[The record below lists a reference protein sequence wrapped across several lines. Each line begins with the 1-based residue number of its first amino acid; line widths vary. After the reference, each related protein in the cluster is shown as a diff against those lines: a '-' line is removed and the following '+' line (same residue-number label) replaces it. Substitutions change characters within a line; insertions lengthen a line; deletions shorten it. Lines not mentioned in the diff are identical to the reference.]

1 MSQGNCWPSKHPT
14 HSRKTVVGKRRGE
27 CRRAGD
33 RLSIAGKC
41 SMYHLQ
47 DKEWRQ
53 GTPSGILYSACT
65 KDYKCSNVRLHDQSP
80 PSLPSSLPRTPPHP
94 LRRILCKQPGAI
106 PAPTILQQA
115 VRCTVCAHITL
126 VRTLGVFRIDGREAC
141 ANQFLLHT
149 MLKEHFFLL
158 LAALKVPLFSQQ
170 CLFPSL
176 RLWTSTKIR
185 GFAEAER
192 GRKRERGQTER
203 SQTRTFAVFA
213 QFAKEKKREKKGRN
227 GKAAKDDLSSIASRS
242 LQLCIVLVPSEDPHS
257 EGGEN
262 GFLCNISVA

>member
-1 MSQGNCWPSKHPT
+1 
-14 HSRKTVVGKRRGE
+14 
-27 CRRAGD
+27 
-33 RLSIAGKC
+33 
-41 SMYHLQ
+41 MYHLQ

-115 VRCTVCAHITL
+115 VRCTVYAHITL
-126 VRTLGVFRIDGREAC
+126 VRRLGVFRIDGREAC
-141 ANQFLLHT
+141 ANQFPLYNAEGAFLSSSRGFESPPLLP
-149 MLKEHFFLL
+149 
-158 LAALKVPLFSQQ
+158 AVSFS
-170 CLFPSL
+170 SL

-213 QFAKEKKREKKGRN
+213 QFAKEKEKREERAEWEG
-227 GKAAKDDLSSIASRS
+227 
-242 LQLCIVLVPSEDPHS
+242 S
-257 EGGEN
+257 EG
-262 GFLCNISVA
+262 